1 MENQIYTIW
10 LPLLITVVFAV
21 IGMVRGVVREAI
33 VAASVVLA
41 AFINLQWTDK
51 VWADSLNLVFPG
63 MDKGQEQFILSLIV
77 LWLIVPVVGYGLGT
91 LLPKQQLATRSWIGG
106 MLLGLLSGAAVAG
119 LTLLY
124 AYTGLD
130 GAETTSRF
138 YQNLLSRGFMVWA
151 GWFPLLLA
159 FLAALVVLLVPI
171 RRAQIAVARPSPAS
185 NWGPSG
191 RPGIP
196 GALPPQ
202 TPAPAMASSMFPTP
216 ASAPAG
222 TGVGA
227 GTAMGASE
235 VTNAMSYPQAPQPTI
250 LMPEWDATPTTLIPV
265 SPLEAAY
272 RESQHS
278 TPITEP
284 ATEPQLSVTRS
295 FDAFHVAPPAPT
307 SADEGSQNNTDT
319 FSAFSAPDN
328 TDSSWL
334 LQSLQSIEDN
344 QKQTERHEPGG
355 LAATTSF
362 GTEHS
367 ISSPAIPASVDQP
380 AEAAPATPVTEEKRC
395 PNCGS
400 PVMPGA
406 LFCTECG
413 TRLIFM

>member
-51 VWADSLNLVFPG
+51 VWADSLNEIFPG

-91 LLPKQQLATRSWIGG
+91 LLPKEQLATRSWIGG

-191 RPGIP
+191 RPSIP

-202 TPAPAMASSMFPTP
+202 TPAPAMASSMFPPP
-216 ASAPAG
+216 ASAPVG
-222 TGVGA
+222 TGVSAGA
-227 GTAMGASE
+227 AMGASE
-235 VTNAMSYPQAPQPTI
+235 VSNARNYPQGPQPTI
-250 LMPEWDATPTTLIPV
+250 LMPEWDAPPTKLIPV
-265 SPLEAAY
+265 SPIEAAY

-278 TPITEP
+278 TPISEP
-284 ATEPQLSVTRS
+284 ATEPQSPITRS
-295 FDAFHVAPPAPT
+295 FDAFPSAPLAPV
-307 SADEGSQNNTDT
+307 SSDQGSQSNPDP
-319 FSAFSAPDN
+319 FSTFSAPDN

-334 LQSLQSIEDN
+334 LQSIEDN
-344 QKQTERHEPGG
+344 QKQTEQHEPGG

-362 GTEHS
+362 GTEH
-367 ISSPAIPASVDQP
+367 AIPSPVVPASIDQP
-380 AEAAPATPVTEEKRC
+380 AEAAPATPVTGEKRC

-400 PVMPGA
+400 LVMPGA

-413 TRLIFM
+413 TRIVT